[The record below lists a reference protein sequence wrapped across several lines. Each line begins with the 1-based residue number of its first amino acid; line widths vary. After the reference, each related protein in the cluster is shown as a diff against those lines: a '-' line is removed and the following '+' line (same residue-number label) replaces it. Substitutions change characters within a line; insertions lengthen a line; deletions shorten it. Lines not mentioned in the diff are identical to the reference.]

1 MKKFKIISLLL
12 AAFAAL
18 CLMSGCSGT
27 ETAEST
33 DTEEEIQEVQETE
46 EATDQEE
53 AQDEDVE
60 ESEEA
65 EDEADE
71 EEPEEEVDSFDPGTF
86 AEILSVGDM
95 RLTVA
100 LYQAPEGAE
109 YEGYGDI
116 AADELVPKDKTQ
128 EIAVESMAT
137 FWRWEDDQLTEGA
150 FEDLAEG
157 QLIAIGEDTGFQ
169 KIVILTETAA
179 DPDQEVGEPEAEAG
193 EGAEDIENTGD
204 LGLKEA
210 TASDVV
216 IDQEPEPDVTL
227 PVEPT
232 EEVAE

>member
-12 AAFAAL
+12 AAFVVMG
-18 CLMSGCSGT
+18 LMSGCSGT

-33 DTEEEIQEVQETE
+33 DTEEEVQEVQETE
-46 EATDQEE
+46 ETSDQEE
-53 AQDEDVE
+53 TEDQDAE
-60 ESEEA
+60 EAEEA
-65 EDEADE
+65 EDETDE
-71 EEPEEEVDSFDPGTF
+71 EEPEEEADPFDPGQF

-100 LYQAPEGAE
+100 LYEAPEGTE

-116 AADELVPKDKTQ
+116 AVDDLVPEDKTE

-137 FWRWEDDQLTEGA
+137 FWHWEDDQLAEAA

-157 QLIAIGEDTGFQ
+157 SIIAIGEDTGFQ
-169 KIVILTETAA
+169 KIVILTEAAA
-179 DPDQEVGEPEAEAG
+179 DPDQEVGEPDAEAG
-193 EGAEDIENTGD
+193 EEAEDIEATDD
-204 LGLKEA
+204 LELKEA
-210 TASDVV
+210 NASDVV
-216 IDQEPEPDVTL
+216 IDQESEPDVTL

>member
-27 ETAEST
+27 ETADST

-137 FWRWEDDQLTEGA
+137 FWRWEDDQLTEAA

-179 DPDQEVGEPEAEAG
+179 DPDQEVSEGDEA
-193 EGAEDIENTGD
+193 TGD
-204 LGLKEA
+204 LALKEA

>member
-1 MKKFKIISLLL
+1 MRKFKIISLLL

-53 AQDEDVE
+53 AQDEDTE

-71 EEPEEEVDSFDPGTF
+71 EEAEEEVDSFDPGTF

-116 AADELVPKDKTQ
+116 AADELVSKDKTQ

-137 FWRWEDDQLTEGA
+137 FWHWEDDQLTEAA

-179 DPDQEVGEPEAEAG
+179 DPDQEASEGDEA
-193 EGAEDIENTGD
+193 TGD

-210 TASDVV
+210 TASDLV